1 MRHRVAGRKL
11 SRHTQ
16 HRELMFRNMLVSLLE
31 HERIKT
37 TLAKGKELRSWADK
51 MISLGK
57 KGTLHARRQ
66 AFALL
71 RNEGIVKKLFD
82 QIAPKLKD
90 REGGYTRVYKL
101 GWRHGDAAPL
111 SLVELVTFAHPEEK
125 KKSTITKAKEAL
137 GKVTPKKKEKVETK
151 EKVEEKGKGK
161 GKGKENEKEKEKGKE
176 KKEKKVK
183 KEEKEAPKAKK
194 EKPKKK
200 ASAEK
205 TKEKTKSK

>member
-1 MRHRVAGRKL
+1 
-11 SRHTQ
+11 
-16 HRELMFRNMLVSLLE
+16 MLVSLLQ
-31 HERIKT
+31 HERIRT
-37 TLAKGKELRSWADK
+37 TLAKGKELRSWADR

-57 KGTLHARRQ
+57 QGTLHARRR

-82 QIAPKLKD
+82 EIAPKLKG
-90 REGGYTRVYKL
+90 REGGYTRVFKL

-125 KKSTITKAKEAL
+125 KKSTITKAKQVLE
-137 GKVTPKKKEKVETK
+137 KVTPKKKEKIEEK
-151 EKVEEKGKGK
+151 EKEKEKR
-161 GKGKENEKEKEKGKE
+161 KEKEKGKE

-183 KEEKEAPKAKK
+183 KEEKEAPKEKK

-200 ASAEK
+200 APAEK
-205 TKEKTKSK
+205 SKEKTKSK

>member
-16 HRELMFRNMLVSLLE
+16 HRELMFRNMLVSLLQY
-31 HERIKT
+31 ERIKT

-51 MISLGK
+51 IITLGK

-66 AFALL
+66 VFALL

-82 QIAPKLKD
+82 EIAPRFKD

-101 GWRHGDAAPL
+101 GWRQGDGAPL
-111 SLVELVTFAHPEEK
+111 SLVELVTYAAPEEK
-125 KKSTITKAKEAL
+125 KKSTIKKAKEVL
-137 GKVTPKKKEKVETK
+137 EKVTLKK
-151 EKVEEKGKGK
+151 
-161 GKGKENEKEKEKGKE
+161 KGKEEKKEKEKGKE
-176 KKEKKVK
+176 KEKKGK
-183 KEEKEAPKAKK
+183 KEEKGASKEKK

-200 ASAEK
+200 S
-205 TKEKTKSK
+205 

>member
-16 HRELMFRNMLVSLLE
+16 HRELMFRNMVVSLLQY
-31 HERIKT
+31 ERIKT

-51 MISLGK
+51 IITLGK

-82 QIAPKLKD
+82 EIAPKFKD
-90 REGGYTRVYKL
+90 REGGYTRVYRL
-101 GWRHGDAAPL
+101 GWRQGDGAPL
-111 SLVELVTFAHPEEK
+111 SLVELVTYAAPEEK
-125 KKSTITKAKEAL
+125 KKSTIKKAKEVL
-137 GKVTPKKKEKVETK
+137 EKVTPKKKGKEEK
-151 EKVEEKGKGK
+151 EKK
-161 GKGKENEKEKEKGKE
+161 EKEKEKGKE
-176 KKEKKVK
+176 KEKKEKKIK
-183 KEEKEAPKAKK
+183 KEEKEAPKAKE

-200 ASAEK
+200 SSEEK
-205 TKEKTKSK
+205 NKPR